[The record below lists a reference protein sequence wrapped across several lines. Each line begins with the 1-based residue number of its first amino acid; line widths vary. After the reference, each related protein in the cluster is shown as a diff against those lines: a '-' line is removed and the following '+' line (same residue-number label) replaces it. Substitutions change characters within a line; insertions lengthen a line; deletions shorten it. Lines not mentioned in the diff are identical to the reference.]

1 MKNVIRIVAVLLL
14 VSMLAIPASANSVT
28 QTGKPTVTVQQPAGK
43 TELVEKKEAP
53 AVAAEGTTKKVTV
66 TAVADLEKAAPEV
79 KAAVEKAYKSIE
91 SAGSLK
97 KAAPALV
104 QTLKEV
110 APTAKIENMVVR
122 DLIHVDVKLEK
133 DEKVT
138 LKFDLKVEKDAIVI
152 PMQFIDGKWVPVD
165 PKLVTINADGS
176 VSVEFTGEV
185 GTLAFVTEKSE

>member
-43 TELVEKKEAP
+43 TELIEQKEAP
-53 AVAAEGTTKKVTV
+53 AVAIEGTTKEVTV

-138 LKFDLKVEKDAIVI
+138 LKFDLKVEKDAIII

>member
-1 MKNVIRIVAVLLL
+1 MKNAIRIVAVLLL
-14 VSMLAIPASANSVT
+14 VSMLAVPASANSVT
-28 QTGKPTVTVQQPAGK
+28 QTGKPAVTVQKPAVK
-43 TELVEKKEAP
+43 TEVVQQKEAP
-53 AVAAEGTTKKVTV
+53 AVAAEGTTKEVAV
-66 TAVADLEKAAPEV
+66 TAVADLAKAAPEV

-110 APTAKIENMVVR
+110 APTAKVENMVVR

-152 PMQFIDGKWVPVD
+152 PMQFIDGKWVPAD
-165 PKLVTINADGS
+165 PELVTINAAGS